1 MSKSEYCTKLYM
13 LRGQKVLYQSV
24 CPRTE
29 DKIINFLCKLLIC
42 SFIEEFLSL

>member
-1 MSKSEYCTKLYM
+1 MSKSEYCTNLYM

-29 DKIINFLCKLLIC
+29 DKIINFLCKL
-42 SFIEEFLSL
+42 